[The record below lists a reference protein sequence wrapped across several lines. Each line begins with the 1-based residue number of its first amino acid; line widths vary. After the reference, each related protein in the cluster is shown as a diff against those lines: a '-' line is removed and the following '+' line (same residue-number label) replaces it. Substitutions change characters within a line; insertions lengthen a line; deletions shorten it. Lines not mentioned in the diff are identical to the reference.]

1 MNPLEQ
7 RWFKMKSYEKF
18 PIEVKYYGE
27 CGLPLEYVEYLPEG
41 LRNQAIEVE
50 YICYKL

>member
-7 RWFKMKSYEKF
+7 RWFKMKSHEKF

-27 CGLPLEYVEYLPEG
+27 CGLPLEYVEYLPEQ
-41 LRNQAIEVE
+41 LRNQAIEVATFGSF
-50 YICYKL
+50 